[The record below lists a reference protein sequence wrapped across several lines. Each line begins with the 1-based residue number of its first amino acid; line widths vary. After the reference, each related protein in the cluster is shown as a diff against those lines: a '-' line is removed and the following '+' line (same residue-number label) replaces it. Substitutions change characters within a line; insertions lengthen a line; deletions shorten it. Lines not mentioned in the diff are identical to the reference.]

1 MSCQLSA
8 WLRTPP
14 AAVLHYNY
22 NIVKS
27 LQRISIFLELK
38 FTEDNA
44 FKVFRKF
51 LFLLI
56 FLIVNVACKSNNDG
70 VVGNCMCLY
79 LFNRLSIFLYFST
92 ILCHIFHI
100 ISTHV

>member
-14 AAVLHYNY
+14 AAALHNH

-38 FTEDNA
+38 FTADNA
-44 FKVFRKF
+44 FKVFRKI
-51 LFLLI
+51 LI
-56 FLIVNVACKSNNDG
+56 FTH
-70 VVGNCMCLY
+70 
-79 LFNRLSIFLYFST
+79 FLDS
-92 ILCHIFHI
+92 
-100 ISTHV
+100 

>member
-14 AAVLHYNY
+14 AAVLHNY

-27 LQRISIFLELK
+27 LQRISIFFELK

-44 FKVFRKF
+44 FKVFRKI
-51 LFLLI
+51 LI
-56 FLIVNVACKSNNDG
+56 FTHFLVNVA
-70 VVGNCMCLY
+70 
-79 LFNRLSIFLYFST
+79 
-92 ILCHIFHI
+92 
-100 ISTHV
+100 

>member
-44 FKVFRKF
+44 FKVFRK
-51 LFLLI
+51 I
-56 FLIVNVACKSNNDG
+56 
-70 VVGNCMCLY
+70 
-79 LFNRLSIFLYFST
+79 
-92 ILCHIFHI
+92 HIF
-100 ISTHV
+100 THFLDS